1 MLQLIIIRLGAL
13 CAEAM
18 IEDFPDGGEIAV
30 LDYPANNACN
40 DREQGFLDTI
50 EGKGFDVVAT
60 FDAEGTVEK

>member
-1 MLQLIIIRLGAL
+1 
-13 CAEAM
+13 M

-60 FDAEGTVEK
+60 FVMQREL